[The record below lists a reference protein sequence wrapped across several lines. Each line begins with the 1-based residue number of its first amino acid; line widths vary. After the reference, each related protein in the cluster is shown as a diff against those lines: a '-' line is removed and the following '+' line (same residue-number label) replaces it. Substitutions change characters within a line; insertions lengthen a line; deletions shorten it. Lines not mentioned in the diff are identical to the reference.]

1 MSVNV
6 QSTARPI
13 LDPARYSLQDHE
25 RQFLELLTG
34 IYDDDELKKHVL
46 AVQAK
51 AYQVPL
57 YSPIMVYQIAGIP
70 AYPKAL
76 KLLEQHR
83 DPIFL
88 DIGCCFGNDTRKVAV
103 DGWPAENIVASDLR
117 GEFWDCGH
125 ELFKSTPESFPA
137 TFIAGDVFDSS
148 MLDMSD
154 IQADAEAK
162 QPPSIRPLRG
172 LTSLTPLKHQ
182 VSAIHAS
189 ALFHLF
195 PEEGQRELARRLASL
210 LLPEKGSII
219 FGQHG
224 AMLEKG
230 FRVEKKRSTD
240 PLFEVRQAAMFCH
253 SPETWKKM
261 WEEDIF
267 GPGESGWQRPE
278 EMKIKVEAELKQVER
293 WDADLVDN
301 DAKPYFVM
309 NWSVEVL

>member
-51 AYQVPL
+51 AYQISAV
-57 YSPIMVYQIAGIP
+57 VVV
-70 AYPKAL
+70 
-76 KLLEQHR
+76 
-83 DPIFL
+83 
-88 DIGCCFGNDTRKVAV
+88 GNDTRKVAV